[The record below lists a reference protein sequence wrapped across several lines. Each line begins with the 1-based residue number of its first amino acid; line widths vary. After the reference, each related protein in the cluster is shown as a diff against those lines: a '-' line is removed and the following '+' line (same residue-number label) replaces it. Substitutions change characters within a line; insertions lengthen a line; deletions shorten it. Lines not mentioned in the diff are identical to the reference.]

1 MPFEIFPALDEIG
14 SIRAGFVQRIPGV
27 DVHVPREEA
36 LSRLSDPHQA
46 CLAEAGVGEMTFA
59 TAGQVH
65 GNRIARVDHSSR
77 FPVPDA
83 DGLLTTER
91 NLCLG
96 IYVADCAAVFL
107 VDRLARGIALVHSG
121 KKGTELGIA
130 PAAVEALCQATGA
143 APADII
149 AQISPCIRPPHYEI
163 DFAADIRRQLAES
176 GVQSI
181 HDPGTCTAS
190 HPDTYYSYRSE
201 KGLTGRLLAFL
212 AIAADATSS
221 ASS

>member
-1 MPFEIFPALDEIG
+1 MPVETFPALDEIG
-14 SIRAGFVQRIPGV
+14 LIRAGFIQRIPGV
-27 DVHVPREEA
+27 DVRVPREEA
-36 LSRLSDPHQA
+36 LSRLLPPHQA
-46 CLAEAGVGEMTFA
+46 CLAEAGVGEMTLA

-65 GNRIARVDHSSR
+65 GSRIARVDHSSR

-83 DGLLTTER
+83 DGLLTTKR

-107 VDRLARGIALVHSG
+107 VDRLAHGIALVHSG

-163 DFAADIRRQLAES
+163 DFAADIRRQLAGS

-181 HDPGTCTAS
+181 HDSGTCTAS
-190 HPDTYYSYRSE
+190 HPDTYYSYRRE

-212 AIAADATSS
+212 ALAADATSS
-221 ASS
+221 AGS